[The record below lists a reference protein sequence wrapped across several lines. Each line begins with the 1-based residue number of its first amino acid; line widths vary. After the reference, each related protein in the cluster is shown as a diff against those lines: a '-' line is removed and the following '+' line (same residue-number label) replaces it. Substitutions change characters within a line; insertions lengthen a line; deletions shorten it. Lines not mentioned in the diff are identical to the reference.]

1 MLQLDAKRSIS
12 KKDQQSQVFGSYAMV
27 SLFIM
32 FGDIDWW
39 WKRESCNTLSLAVLA
54 SVYGVCSSGGSPGG
68 NHLYLQSLKPPH
80 QGNLQNFHFRKLTKT
95 KTKTNVANT
104 DVFDWKRYCSQTYT
118 VFPKKLSFYE
128 LNFCRFAT
136 NIRSIS
142 SQLAAGFPSAQ
153 FGKTF
158 SRHPVPTGLPNRLVK
173 EILSH
178 LNTT

>member
-95 KTKTNVANT
+95 KTKTKTNVANT

-136 NIRSIS
+136 NIRSILS
-142 SQLAAGFPSAQ
+142 PLTAGSPSAQ
-153 FGKTF
+153 FGKIPC
-158 SRHPVPTGLPNRLVK
+158 RHQVGSISTAAELLIKVAS
-173 EILSH
+173 IW
-178 LNTT
+178 